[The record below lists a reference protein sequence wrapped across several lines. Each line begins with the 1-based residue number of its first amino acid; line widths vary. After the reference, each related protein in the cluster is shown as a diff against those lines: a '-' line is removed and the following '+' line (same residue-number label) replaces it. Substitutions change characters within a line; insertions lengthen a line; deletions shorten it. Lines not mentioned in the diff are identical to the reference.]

1 MTTKQTVKM
10 TVNGV
15 AYERQVEPRLTL
27 VDFLRHE

>member
-1 MTTKQTVKM
+1 MTAKQTVKV

-27 VDFLRHE
+27 GGFSAP